1 MTESHDT
8 NPEGAGSDIKSPRL
22 LRRADMNLRWD
33 IVPQQMEFPHQ
44 RGMYEGLNGTNFF
57 AHIAVVP
64 FGQSAPPHHNSAE
77 HIIFHLS
84 GDLEW
89 TVGGEVYRVSAQDM
103 LFIPD
108 GVEYSYVNKGPDIA
122 YFVAILGKV
131 DAWPPRGSY

>member
-1 MTESHDT
+1 VSGAPET
-8 NPEGAGSDIKSPRL
+8 NPEGTSGSLEEPRL
-22 LRRADMNLRWD
+22 LRRRDMDLRWD

-44 RGMYEGLNGTNFF
+44 RGMYEGLNGTSFF

-64 FGQSAPPHHNSAE
+64 FGQSAPPHANSAE

-89 TVGGEVYRVSAQDM
+89 TVGGEVYRVEEHDM
-103 LFIPD
+103 IFIPD
-108 GVEYSYVNKGPDIA
+108 GVQYSYVNRGAGIA

-131 DAWPPRGSY
+131 DDWPPRGTY